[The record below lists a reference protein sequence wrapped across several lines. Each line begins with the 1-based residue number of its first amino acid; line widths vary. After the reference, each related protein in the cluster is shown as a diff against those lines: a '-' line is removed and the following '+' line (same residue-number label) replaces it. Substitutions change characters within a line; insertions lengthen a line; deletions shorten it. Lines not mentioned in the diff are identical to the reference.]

1 MINFTII
8 LPAGIY
14 LFEINNRNTKT
25 MCETCSKLTIKIPE
39 RRQWCRSGVF
49 IVNFEHIPHFVL
61 VFLLLTFEQVNAG
74 WAKADLEKH
83 GYKKKKYF

>member
-49 IVNFEHIPHFVL
+49 IVNFENILHVS
-61 VFLLLTFEQVNAG
+61 VVNFEQVNAG
-74 WAKADLEKH
+74 
-83 GYKKKKYF
+83 

>member
-49 IVNFEHIPHFVL
+49 IVNFENILHVS
-61 VFLLLTFEQVNAG
+61 VVNFEQVNVG
-74 WAKADLEKH
+74 
-83 GYKKKKYF
+83 